1 MSVTC
6 FMFLVTIFSY
16 ACSYSSVQK
25 QTQQKMNLDCF
36 GAGHDQQTQSTRNL
50 LDAFDGLGGVRP
62 IGLLVYQLHAGF

>member
-6 FMFLVTIFSY
+6 FMFLVMIFLY

-50 LDAFDGLGGVRP
+50 LDAFDGLGGVSSSVPCARRSK
-62 IGLLVYQLHAGF
+62 Q